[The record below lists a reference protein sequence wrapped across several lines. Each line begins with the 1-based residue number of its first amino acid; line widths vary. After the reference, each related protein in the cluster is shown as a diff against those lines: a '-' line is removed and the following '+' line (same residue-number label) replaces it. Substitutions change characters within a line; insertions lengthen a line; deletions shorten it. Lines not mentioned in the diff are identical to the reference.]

1 MRSRAMIGE
10 RSRRR
15 FLKTLGAGGA
25 LIVLPPALGQTA
37 CTIQGSERGVL
48 RLVFYTDVHA
58 RTEWETPNALMMAAG
73 AINAQK
79 ADLVLGGGDLI
90 TDGFDSTSEEIAP
103 CWDAYMTMHRAIEGE
118 HHAAIGNHD
127 LVGALPK
134 DGSPPAADP
143 RLDYMRRLGLTR
155 TYRSFD
161 ALGYHVMLLDSV
173 RVSGDKYKYHG
184 WVSLEQREWI
194 REELSRIPPGT
205 PVVLVLHIPLVTAF
219 YSATKGATFQAKPNR
234 VVVNNTD
241 VLALFAE
248 HNLVLVLQ
256 GHMHVSELLRW
267 RRTTFITGGAVCGK
281 WWRGPYFGP
290 EEGFNAITLRRDRV
304 EWEYLNYGWRA
315 RRPAGK

>member
-1 MRSRAMIGE
+1 MIG
-10 RSRRR
+10 RPSRRR
-15 FLKTLGAGGA
+15 FLQTLSASGA
-25 LIVLPPALGQTA
+25 LIASPALGQNA
-37 CTIQGSERGVL
+37 WTIQGSERGVL
-48 RLVFYTDVHA
+48 RLIFYSDVHA
-58 RTEWETPNALMMAAG
+58 RTEWETPTAIMMAAS

-90 TDGFDSTSEEIAP
+90 TDGFDSTSEEVALR
-103 CWDAYMTMHRAIEGE
+103 WDAYMAMHGAIEGE

-143 RLDYMRRLGLTR
+143 RLDYKRRFGLTR

-194 REELSRIPPGT
+194 KEELSRIPPET
-205 PVVLVLHIPLVTAF
+205 PIVIVLHIPLLTAF
-219 YSATKGATFQAKPNR
+219 YSATKGTTFQAKPNR
-234 VVVNNTD
+234 VVVNNTE

-256 GHMHVSELLRW
+256 GHLHVSELLRW
-267 RRTTFITGGAVCGK
+267 RSTTFITGGAISGK
-281 WWRGPYFGP
+281 WWRGPYFGT
-290 EEGFNAITLRRDRV
+290 EAGFNAITLRRNRV
-304 EWEYLNYGWRA
+304 EWEYLEYGWQA
-315 RRPAGK
+315 RRPVDQ

>member
-1 MRSRAMIGE
+1 MIG
-10 RSRRR
+10 RPSRRR
-15 FLKTLGAGGA
+15 FLQTLSASGV
-25 LIVLPPALGQTA
+25 LIASPALGQNA
-37 CTIQGSERGVL
+37 WTIQGSERGVL
-48 RLVFYTDVHA
+48 RLIFYSDVHA
-58 RTEWETPNALMMAAG
+58 RTEWETPTAIMMAAS

-90 TDGFDSTSEEIAP
+90 TDGFDSTSEEVAP
-103 CWDAYMTMHRAIEGE
+103 RWDAYMAMHSAIEGE

-143 RLDYMRRLGLTR
+143 RLDYKRRFGLTR

-194 REELSRIPPGT
+194 KEELSRIPPET
-205 PVVLVLHIPLVTAF
+205 PIVIVLHIPLLTAF
-219 YSATKGATFQAKPNR
+219 YSATKGTTFQAKPNR
-234 VVVNNTD
+234 VVVNNTE

-256 GHMHVSELLRW
+256 GHLHVSELLRW
-267 RRTTFITGGAVCGK
+267 RRTTFITGGAISGK
-281 WWRGPYFGP
+281 WWRGPYFGT
-290 EEGFNAITLRRDRV
+290 EAGFNAITLRRNRV
-304 EWEYLNYGWRA
+304 EWEYIEYGWQA
-315 RRPAGK
+315 RRPVDQ

>member
-1 MRSRAMIGE
+1 MIG
-10 RSRRR
+10 RPSRRR
-15 FLKTLGAGGA
+15 FLQTLSASGA
-25 LIVLPPALGQTA
+25 LIASPALGQNA
-37 CTIQGSERGVL
+37 WTIQGSERGVL
-48 RLVFYTDVHA
+48 RLIFYSDVHA
-58 RTEWETPNALMMAAG
+58 RTEWETPTAIMMAAS

-90 TDGFDSTSEEIAP
+90 TDGFDSTSEEVATR
-103 CWDAYMTMHRAIEGE
+103 WDAYMAMPSAIEGE

-143 RLDYMRRLGLTR
+143 RLDYKRRFGLTR

-194 REELSRIPPGT
+194 KEELSRIPPET
-205 PVVLVLHIPLVTAF
+205 PIVIVLHIPLLTAF
-219 YSATKGATFQAKPNR
+219 YSATKGTTFQAKPNR
-234 VVVNNTD
+234 VVVNNTE

-256 GHMHVSELLRW
+256 GHLHVSELLRW
-267 RRTTFITGGAVCGK
+267 RSTTFITGGAISGK
-281 WWRGPYFGP
+281 WWRGPYFGT
-290 EEGFNAITLRRDRV
+290 EAGFNAITLRRNRV
-304 EWEYLNYGWRA
+304 EWEYLEYGWQA
-315 RRPAGK
+315 RRPVDQ

>member
-1 MRSRAMIGE
+1 MIGE
-10 RSRRR
+10 PSRRR

-25 LIVLPPALGQTA
+25 LIVLPPTLGQTA
-37 CTIQGSERGVL
+37 CTIQGSERGAL

-103 CWDAYMTMHRAIEGE
+103 RWDAYMAMHSAIEGE

-143 RLDYMRRLGLTR
+143 RLDYKQRLGLTR
-155 TYRSFD
+155 TYRSID
-161 ALGYHVMLLDSV
+161 ALGYHFMLLDSV

-194 REELSRIPPGT
+194 REELSRIPPET
-205 PVVLVLHIPLVTAF
+205 PIVLVLHIPLVTAF
-219 YSATKGATFQAKPNR
+219 YSATRGATFQAKPNR
-234 VVVNNTD
+234 VVVNNIE
-241 VLALFAE
+241 VLELFVE

-256 GHMHVSELLRW
+256 GHLHVSELLRW
-267 RRTTFITGGAVCGK
+267 RNTTFITGGAVCGK
-281 WWRGPYFGP
+281 WWRGPYFGT
-290 EEGFNAITLRRDRV
+290 EEGFNAVTLRRDRV
-304 EWEYLNYGWRA
+304 EWEYLDYGWRA